1 MKKLEFGVPFSAF
14 SVMDFLNCFA
24 SVYMVLEDMRGE
36 DDYDCKARR
45 GKKCDG
51 CGNCHAST
59 MKLQERT
66 YFLFDTMT
74 GRSSIRWRFDG
85 VPTEMQKWIGEL
97 PDADCDTDETVEF
110 CFGFAG
116 YAYEKTTDVADFMK
130 KIVASISA
138 GRPVIAKVKAGIGQY
153 RVISGYDD
161 KKLIS
166 PPYTG
171 AQQMPEG
178 DLLLED
184 IESLLLIGEKVG
196 PKYGLK
202 DGLARIAKVMEYN
215 LREDTWGG
223 YIEKIGWHN
232 PDGMMGKPVGE
243 MQARMRRMSETMWH
257 AFNSHNFAEVFRH
270 CAHPAL
276 NDERF
281 EAENDVIDRSY
292 GYTHD
297 LAWALIGLEEC
308 INWEKHYVFG
318 FAEMAELTLS
328 RIRQNDADVLAAV
341 RSMIAKV

>member
-116 YAYEKTTDVADFMK
+116 YAYEKTSDAAEFMQ
-130 KIVASISA
+130 KIVASIDA
-138 GRPVIAKVKAGIGQY
+138 GRPVIAKVKEGIGQY
-153 RVISGYDD
+153 RVIIGYDGER
-161 KKLIS
+161 LIS

-171 AQQMPEG
+171 AQQMPKETTA
-178 DLLLED
+178 LAD
-184 IESLLLIGEKVG
+184 IGHLIVIGPKIA

-223 YIEKIGWHN
+223 YIEKIGWYN
-232 PDGMMGKPVGE
+232 EDGMMGKPVE
-243 MQARMRRMSETMWH
+243 ELKTRMRRTANTMWH
-257 AFNSHNFAEVFRH
+257 VFNSHNFAEVFRH

-276 NDERF
+276 KDEKFAVERHL
-281 EAENDVIDRSY
+281 IDKTY
-292 GYTHD
+292 GWTHD

-308 INWEKHYVFG
+308 ADWSKHYAFG
-318 FAEMAELTLS
+318 FCEMAELTLA
-328 RIRQNDADVLAAV
+328 RLRQNDVDVLAAV
-341 RSMIAKV
+341 KRMIEKM